1 MKKYKICMTTYFDK
15 NFEKL
20 GQLTL
25 KSMKRYAK
33 RHGFD
38 IKLFNDLV
46 SDRPPAWNKIL
57 IMQKVFDLGYD
68 FVFWID
74 SDAVIVG
81 EDDIRK
87 EIIDEKDFY
96 LVKHFVKGRD
106 APNTGVVLLRNSKWG
121 RDFLKDVWAQTEF
134 INHRWWEN
142 AAINYLLGFSED
154 IKESKIKQIVKGFLY
169 KVGLKNFVTKVFVAS
184 GLSGFIARR
193 KKMKRLK
200 REAVG
205 DGVKK
210 VEHKSKYLDKVRWMD
225 LRWNS
230 LPGRLDVENP
240 VINHY
245 PARPFEERLEKM
257 GRDLTAEGSIYVPDK
272 IISLN

>member
-1 MKKYKICMTTYFDK
+1 MTTYFDK

-20 GQLTL
+20 GSITL

-33 RHGFD
+33 KNGFD
-38 IKLFNDLV
+38 IKLFNELV

-57 IMQKVFDLGYD
+57 IMQKILDSGKYD

-81 EDDIRK
+81 KEDICN
-87 EIIDEKDFY
+87 EIVDGKDFY

-106 APNTGVVLLRNSKWG
+106 APNTGVVLLRNSKWSK
-121 RDFLKDVWAQTEF
+121 DFLKTVWEKTDY

-142 AAINYLLGFSED
+142 AAINDLLGFSED
-154 IKESKIKQIVKGFLY
+154 VQESKIKQNINWVLY
-169 KVGLKNFVTKVFVAS
+169 KLKLKNFSTKVFVGG
-184 GLSGFIARR
+184 GLSRVIAGY
-193 KKMKRLK
+193 KKRQRVK
-200 REAVG
+200 REKESG
-205 DGVKK
+205 EKK
-210 VEHKSKYLDKVRWMD
+210 KIVHKSEYLDKVKWMD
-225 LRWNS
+225 LRWNN
-230 LPGRLDVENP
+230 LPGRLEVERS

-257 GRDLTAEGSIYVPDK
+257 ELDLKGV
-272 IISLN
+272 